1 MTQRTQAQ
9 RTADDKLDREIDTDF
24 NTTEIVRRLT
34 TWAAITSQ
42 GAVAIH
48 RQHIGPHGH
57 IYDVL
62 HDAAATIEELRS
74 RLSGIVMFSYDEFA
88 KLDDLLYNGRHQN
101 WAHTL
106 EAMVIANRGF
116 HADSRT
122 KPTLTAPE
130 AGRWAQASDEALHEI
145 DRLRRIITLLH
156 LHLVDKHDTED

>member
-9 RTADDKLDREIDTDF
+9 RAADDKLDREIDTDL
-24 NTTEIVRRLT
+24 NASEIVRRLT
-34 TWAAITSQ
+34 TWAALTSQ
-42 GAVAIH
+42 GAVNIH

-62 HDAAATIEELRS
+62 HDAAKAIEELRA
-74 RLSGIVMFSYDEFA
+74 RISGMIVFSYDEFA
-88 KLDDLLYNGRHQN
+88 KLDDLLYSGRHQD

-106 EAMVIANRGF
+106 EAMVVANRGF

-122 KPTLTAPE
+122 KPTLTAAE
-130 AGRWAQASDEALHEI
+130 AGNWARASSEALHEI

-156 LHLVDKHDTED
+156 LHLVDKHDVED